1 MPNYLSVKEAS
12 RAKLIYDMTP
22 RCRFCRK
29 VDFTLPARNGIHP
42 ACADEERRQKVES
55 WGNAM
60 ARRGLGV
67 FEGER
72 S

>member
-12 RAKLIYDMTP
+12 RAKLIYDLTP

-29 VDFTLPARNGIHP
+29 VDFTLARNGIHIT
-42 ACADEERRQKVES
+42 CADEERRQKVES

-60 ARRGLGV
+60 ARAGIGV
-67 FEGER
+67 WGA
-72 S
+72 